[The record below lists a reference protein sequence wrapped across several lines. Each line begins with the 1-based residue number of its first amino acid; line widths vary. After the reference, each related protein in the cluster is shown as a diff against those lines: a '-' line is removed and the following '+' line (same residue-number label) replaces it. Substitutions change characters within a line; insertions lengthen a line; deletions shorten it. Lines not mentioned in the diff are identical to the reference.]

1 VAESRRIGLF
11 GGTFDPVHFG
21 HLRPAVEIAEQFA
34 LDTLYLMPNHRP
46 GHRGPTSATTAQR
59 IAMLELAVKDSE
71 YLQVDTR
78 EAERNEATYTFDTL
92 TELVNEQPEATI
104 VFFLGMDSFAE
115 FNHWHNWEGV
125 LELANLVVMRRP
137 GAVHSDFSKKLMAQQ
152 ALTKGSKIVNG
163 NTGVI
168 DSCDVTQL
176 DISATEV
183 RRRIAEGSS
192 IRFLLPD
199 VVSEYIDANSLY
211 RV

>member
-1 VAESRRIGLF
+1 MPESRRIGLF

-59 IAMLELAVKDSE
+59 IAMLELAIKGSE
-71 YLQVDTR
+71 RLQVDTR

-92 TELVNEQPEATI
+92 AELVNEQPEATI

-115 FNHWHNWEGV
+115 FNRWHNWEGV
-125 LELANLVVMRRP
+125 LELANLVVMNRP
-137 GAVHSDFSKKLMAQQ
+137 GAIHTDFSQELMARQ
-152 ALTKGSKIVNG
+152 ADRKGTKIVNG
-163 NTGVI
+163 STGVI
-168 DSCDVTQL
+168 ESCDVTQL

-183 RRRIAEGSS
+183 RRRIAEGLS

-199 VVSEYIDANSLY
+199 VVSEYIDAHSLY